1 MFQSIIDILK
11 NFSLLVGYVKSNNFK
26 EKLTDDETDKFLE
39 MLESENKQYARN
51 KLITHNLRLVAHIV
65 KKYDNCEHLNDD
77 LISVGT
83 IGLIKAIDSYNK
95 EKVVKLSSYL
105 SRCIENEILMYI
117 RANKKNL
124 STLSLF
130 DSIGEDDDGQEIKLE
145 DIISSENIDY
155 NEKIDKEIKIKNLM
169 KYLKVLDSFELK
181 ILKLR
186 YGLNN
191 TQEYTQKE
199 IGKML
204 NISRS
209 YVSRIEK
216 RAINKL
222 LFEFRKNEFN

>member
-26 EKLTDDETDKFLE
+26 EKLTDVETDKFLE

>member
-1 MFQSIIDILK
+1 MIDLNLEIIIKTLQNAVENNKISHAYLFTGPRGTGKTSIAKILAK
-11 NFSLLVGYVKSNNFK
+11 
-26 EKLTDDETDKFLE
+26 T
-39 MLESENKQYARN
+39 
-51 KLITHNLRLVAHIV
+51 I
-65 KKYDNCEHLNDD
+65 NCEHLNDD

-145 DIISSENIDY
+145 DIISSETIDY